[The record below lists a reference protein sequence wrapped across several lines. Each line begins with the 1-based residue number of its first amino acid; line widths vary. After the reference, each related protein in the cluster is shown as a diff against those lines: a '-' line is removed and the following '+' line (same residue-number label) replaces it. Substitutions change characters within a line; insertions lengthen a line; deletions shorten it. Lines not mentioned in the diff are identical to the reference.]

1 MEAGLWL
8 PFHIA
13 HERGLAHAA
22 RGGHEQVLAGGHMLP
37 ELADQARAAQV
48 AIALSYGP
56 YDGIEADHDDNGPV
70 GKHINN
76 VVIVKQLDNIVI
88 VRRART
94 NREPPSE
101 EQRRPRCDDRRAQP
115 NRR

>member
-1 MEAGLWL
+1 
-8 PFHIA
+8 
-13 HERGLAHAA
+13 
-22 RGGHEQVLAGGHMLP
+22 MLP

-88 VRRART
+88 VRPAKALDARVSAT
-94 NREPPSE
+94 APTSASSSPS
-101 EQRRPRCDDRRAQP
+101 RRTTPAET
-115 NRR
+115 